1 MAKMHKG
8 QSQISKMSTNWLNV
22 TQIKTYFDIFRLRG
36 KKRTNWPHVKDKD
49 ILCPLKDKK
58 DIKDILTGL

>member
-22 TQIKTYFDIFRLRG
+22 TQIKTYFDIFRLRD
-36 KKRTNWPHVKDKD
+36 KKRTNW
-49 ILCPLKDKK
+49 
-58 DIKDILTGL
+58 